1 MFFFSCWW
9 GDLGFGVFGV
19 GVSPEQKA
27 QPIGKMVELFLVMY
41 VVKGKVPNN

>member
-1 MFFFSCWW
+1 MA
-9 GDLGFGVFGV
+9 
-19 GVSPEQKA
+19 PEQKA